1 MILST
6 WHNPDISEKQEPQLR
21 KCLYEE
27 LLIRNMCRY
36 FLNDHGVWGNK
47 IIVYRFHPWQM
58 ILGCRRNQVRQSMS
72 GNPLSNFPLWPLCC
86 LVLWTKLYSSKRR
99 EPQLITN
106 ILLNNYNTLLLFG
119 TLSNACACIAQ
130 VHSKFTTFWH
140 PEYRIFR
147 LRMPL
152 SLYLSPSLPRFLPLP
167 LSLLFPLLHLPPL
180 LPCSSPFCFYLNEYT
195 EW

>member
-1 MILST
+1 M
-6 WHNPDISEKQEPQLR
+6 
-21 KCLYEE
+21 
-27 LLIRNMCRY
+27 
-36 FLNDHGVWGNK
+36 WGNK

-58 ILGCRRNQVRQSMS
+58 ILGCRRNQVRQNMS

-130 VHSKFTTFWH
+130 VHSKFTSFWH
-140 PEYRIFR
+140 PEYRIYR
-147 LRMPL
+147 HRMPL
-152 SLYLSPSLPRFLPLP
+152 SLYLSPSFPPSLAAMLQPFLF
-167 LSLLFPLLHLPPL
+167 LF
-180 LPCSSPFCFYLNEYT
+180 
-195 EW
+195 EWVHRMITFRLVMHERCHYSITWNKIIQNFS